1 MSIAMNASENDA
13 GLGRVLCDDPACQ
26 PSIGRQRAHGAV
38 SMARPMRRQRVPYVA
53 LDGDDCY
60 ASRVIDG
67 SGARA
72 SRWSRRVVSSVIL
85 ILSLAVAAEH
95 LDAEE
100 TRPAA
105 GGGVSGPP
113 APAAPAVA
121 ATPVPPAEPALPGAP
136 AEPGAAARVDDTEPP
151 PAPQK
156 RRRINVWPW
165 FDYESD
171 PETRTTRVRM
181 LGPLLEYRSTADRI
195 AVAFRPFISIDQAR
209 VGHDDHVRVL
219 GPLMV
224 SHWGPEEQ
232 TTKGFFGLATYR
244 TRTSADGR
252 TLESQDAR
260 VLPFYFYSW
269 ERPDRA
275 GRLSVAPFYAD
286 VEDLFGYE
294 RVKMIMF
301 PGYLSL
307 QRKDVE
313 RRYYLFYPVTPQPS
327 AEAAEAIAS
336 LHRTAGELAEEAAA
350 APPDVF

>member
-1 MSIAMNASENDA
+1 LIV
-13 GLGRVLCDDPACQ
+13 GVLAADV
-26 PSIGRQRAHGAV
+26 R
-38 SMARPMRRQRVPYVA
+38 
-53 LDGDDCY
+53 
-60 ASRVIDG
+60 
-67 SGARA
+67 
-72 SRWSRRVVSSVIL
+72 
-85 ILSLAVAAEH
+85 SLLAAEAK
-95 LDAEE
+95 LE
-100 TRPAA
+100 A

-113 APAAPAVA
+113 APAVPAVA
-121 ATPVPPAEPALPGAP
+121 ATPEPPAEPAVPGAP
-136 AEPGAAARVDDTEPP
+136 VEPGAAARVEDTEPS
-151 PAPQK
+151 PAPMK
-156 RRRINVWPW
+156 HRRINAWPW

-171 PETRTTRVRM
+171 PATQTTRVRL

-195 AVAFRPFISIDQAR
+195 AVAFRPLISIDQAR

-232 TTKGFFGLATYR
+232 TTKGLFGLATYR
-244 TRTSADGR
+244 TRTSEDGR

-269 ERPDRA
+269 ERPARA

-286 VEDLFGYE
+286 VEDLFGWD

-307 QRKDVE
+307 QRKEVE
-313 RRYYLFYPVTPQPS
+313 RRYYLFYPATPEPS

-336 LHRTAGELAEEAAA
+336 LRRVAGELVEEPASPA
-350 APPDVF
+350 PDVL